1 MGTSKSGLPKVLILC
16 GDGINC
22 ERETASAFEAA
33 GFIAS
38 ITHVNELVS
47 RPGLLTTFQ
56 AFGLPGGFSFG
67 DELGSGQIL
76 ADKLRRALDDHLNHF
91 VALKKPVIGICNGF
105 QTLVKLGVLPGA
117 SPGALS
123 IALSDVASPRVCSLA
138 HNSSGQFIN
147 RWIDVEFPESVCI
160 WTKTFEGQ
168 PDCSIQF
175 PVRHGEGRVV
185 AQDESGV
192 LKTLKSRGQIPIRY
206 RQDFNGSMNRIAGL
220 CDPTGVVFGLMP
232 HPEAAVF
239 DWLHPSKRTGSAR
252 GLDIFKNARRYIDEN

>member
-1 MGTSKSGLPKVLILC
+1 MRTSKSGLPKVLILC

-22 ERETASAFEAA
+22 ERETASAFDAA

-47 RPGLLTTFQ
+47 RPGILATFQ
-56 AFGLPGGFSFG
+56 ALGLPGGFSFG

-76 ADKLRRALDDHLNHF
+76 ADKLRRALGDQLTHF

-105 QTLVKLGVLPGA
+105 QTLVKLGILPGA
-117 SPGALS
+117 SPG
-123 IALSDVASPRVCSLA
+123 ALSDVASPRVCSLA

-185 AQDESGV
+185 ARDESSV
-192 LKTLKSRGQIPIRY
+192 LKILQARGQIPIRY
-206 RQDFNGSMNRIAGL
+206 CQDFNGSMNRIAGL
-220 CDPTGVVFGLMP
+220 CDPTGVAFGLMP

-239 DWLHPSKRTGSAR
+239 DWLHPSKKPGSAR